1 MDTEIITIEKRNSDS
16 PWEGCINS
24 VVYRIER
31 GVPVEVPKAVA
42 EIIRQSEQSDLL
54 SSGYIRAFTR
64 AGGMKLA

>member
-1 MDTEIITIEKRNSDS
+1 MNTETIIIGKQKTDT

-42 EIIRQSEQSDLL
+42 EVIRQNEQTDFI
-54 SSGYIRAFTR
+54 SSGRIRAFTR
-64 AGGMKLA
+64 SGGMKLA

>member
-42 EIIRQSEQSDLL
+42 EVIKQSEQTSLI
-54 SSGYIRAFTR
+54 SSMQTRAFTR